1 MELVAL
7 VGFSIVV
14 FLIILICFGIT
25 MYEPKS
31 SNSKQYSDRNNT
43 NLDDEKMDFKTTMGA
58 MNDLGRMIIDS
69 KLKNN
74 GAHISDDNDDDD
86 DPIKKY

>member
-1 MELVAL
+1 MEIVAL
-7 VGFSIVV
+7 VAFSITV

-25 MYEPKS
+25 MYEPKG
-31 SNSKQYSDRNNT
+31 SNSKQYSDRDI
-43 NLDDEKMDFKTTMGA
+43 NLDVEKMDFKTTVGT
-58 MNDLGRMIIDS
+58 MNDIGRMIIDS
-69 KLKNN
+69 KIKNN

>member
-7 VGFSIVV
+7 VAFSITV

-31 SNSKQYSDRNNT
+31 SNSKQYSDRDT
-43 NLDDEKMDFKTTMGA
+43 NLDDEKMDFKTTVGT
-58 MNDLGRMIIDS
+58 MNDIGRMIIDS
-69 KLKNN
+69 KIKNN
-74 GAHISDDNDDDD
+74 DAHISDDNDDDD

>member
-7 VGFSIVV
+7 VAFSITV
-14 FLIILICFGIT
+14 FLIILICCGIT

-31 SNSKQYSDRNNT
+31 SNSKQYSDRDT
-43 NLDDEKMDFKTTMGA
+43 NLDDEKMDFKTTVGT
-58 MNDLGRMIIDS
+58 MNDIGRMIIDS
-69 KLKNN
+69 KIKNN

>member
-7 VGFSIVV
+7 VAFSITV

-31 SNSKQYSDRNNT
+31 SNSKQYSDRDT
-43 NLDDEKMDFKTTMGA
+43 NLDDEKMDFKTTVGT
-58 MNDLGRMIIDS
+58 MNDIGRMIIDS
-69 KLKNN
+69 KIKNN